1 MPRVTWPPVIGLR
14 ADSGGRRGPRGGLL
28 RSSWWHGSLRLARRP
43 TGGGRVL
50 RGSRLRCRCRRGYLW
65 LAGGLT
71 QAAGAGYETS
81 GPFEPFFFLGLAL
94 ALSPAAGAVRPA
106 VLDRFTRTGSEDGG
120 GLALA
125 PCPLM
130 GAVRPV
136 GRDRF
141 TRTR

>member
-14 ADSGGRRGPRGGLL
+14 ADSGGGSGPRGGLL
-28 RSSWWHGSLRLARRP
+28 RSRWWRGSLRLARRP

-81 GPFEPFFFLGLAL
+81 GPLEPFFLGLAL
-94 ALSPAAGAVRPA
+94 ASLPLLERSGRSYW
-106 VLDRFTRTGSEDGG
+106 TGSRGPVRKTGG
-120 GLALA
+120 GG
-125 PCPLM
+125 PCLGTLPAD

-136 GRDRF
+136 GRDWF